1 MPDRDATT
9 IGDLIYYQYAKII
22 AKSAFEA
29 PDGSRGQGKAL
40 RVREAGVRGIGRGSQ
55 ELWGDRRRGTLKVHF
70 EPTSHPWFSSL
81 LSTSCVGLCVH
92 CQGLTPSAISW
103 GNDTDEGG

>member
-22 AKSAFEA
+22 AKSAFGVH
-29 PDGSRGQGKAL
+29 DGARGQGKAL
-40 RVREAGVRGIGRGSQ
+40 RVREADVRGIGKGSQ

-70 EPTSHPWFSSL
+70 EPTSPSWVFL
-81 LSTSCVGLCVH
+81 PLPKLSRAVPIAVPRRCK
-92 CQGLTPSAISW
+92 
-103 GNDTDEGG
+103 